1 MNDEIR
7 NDLKTGKLLSYK
19 NITLWRN
26 YFSQMVDL
34 IGINCIYRS
43 PRNDKHWTTYAEI
56 DSNYNDAVVVGCI
69 FDEHP
74 DQRTMKKLGWNAELQ
89 TDASIISVP
98 YDTPQLQVG
107 SLFIVPSGLDNS
119 KGRIFRVTQLSN
131 IMIYPASITC
141 QIVPE
146 YYDEFDKSLH
156 DHSFNSFNLLN
167 EEGDGN
173 LFDTVPNRY

>member
-1 MNDEIR
+1 MNTDY
-7 NDLKTGKLLSYK
+7 GLLLNPN
-19 NITLWRN
+19 NIKINRT
-26 YFSQMVDL
+26 YFKQMVEL
-34 IGINCIYRS
+34 LGINCIYKS
-43 PRNDKHWTTYAEI
+43 PRNDKSYTLNAEI
-56 DSNYNDAVVVGCI
+56 QGNYNDAVVVGCI

>member
-1 MNDEIR
+1 MSERQDYGVLINPTNIKIHR
-7 NDLKTGKLLSYK
+7 SYFK
-19 NITLWRN
+19 
-26 YFSQMVDL
+26 QMVSL

-56 DSNYNDAVVVGCI
+56 DSNYNEPIVVGCI

-74 DQRTMKKLGWNAELQ
+74 NQRTMKKLGWNAELQ
-89 TDASIISVP
+89 TDASLISVP
-98 YDTPQLQVG
+98 YDTPNIQVG
-107 SLFIVPSGLDNS
+107 ALFVVPGGLDGS
-119 KGRIFRVTQLSN
+119 KGRMFRVTQLSN

-156 DHSFNSFNLLN
+156 DHSGNSFNLLN

-173 LFDTVPNRY
+173 LFDTVPNRYY

>member
-1 MNDEIR
+1 MSMPNDYGILINENNI
-7 NDLKTGKLLSYK
+7 KLH
-19 NITLWRN
+19 RQ
-26 YFSQMVDL
+26 YFKEMTRL

-43 PRNDKHWTTYAEI
+43 PRNDKHWTTYSEI
-56 DSNYNDAVVVGCI
+56 ESNYNEPILVGCI
-69 FDEHP
+69 FQEHP

-89 TDASIISVP
+89 TEASIISVP
-98 YDTPQLQVG
+98 YDTPQIQVG
-107 SLFIVPSGLDNS
+107 SLFIVPGGLDNS
-119 KGRIFRVTQLSN
+119 KGRLFRVTQLSN

-146 YYDEFDKSLH
+146 YYDEFDKSLY
-156 DHSFNSFNLLN
+156 DHSSNSFNLLN